1 MTTISKLFN
10 RECQCITIEKETL
23 DKSFLQKIKNSM
35 SAENSDL
42 ASLTD
47 RFFASS
53 ASFLDP
59 SDFRKIERTIQVIQK
74 ILNNEIV
81 RDEILKEFPENLR
94 GRFSRGGVFLSFDF
108 HLAKEGP
115 KLIEINTNAG
125 GAFLQT
131 KLVEAQKECCPEV
144 REALASPEEIL
155 KIEDRFFD
163 SFLEEWKSAAKEGV
177 PTFIAIVDKSP
188 KDQFLFPE
196 FLLFREMFLSR
207 GISCEIVDPELL
219 NLEENGFLTF
229 EGKKVDLIYNRL
241 TDFYL
246 SDLQNQKI
254 RTSWEL
260 ERTVVT
266 PNPLDYELYAKKT
279 NLILWKN
286 EEFLRHAGVEESDLN
301 VLANSIPITGIV
313 KKENAE
319 TLWKDRKKFF
329 FKPASGG
336 YGSKAAYRGEKLT
349 KAKFEEILEGENIF
363 QEIVLPSE
371 RILLKDGE
379 KVPYKMD
386 LRTYVFR
393 EEILLLAARLYQGQT
408 TNFRTPG
415 GGFSPVYILGF
426 DSSFE

>member
-1 MTTISKLFN
+1 M
-10 RECQCITIEKETL
+10 
-23 DKSFLQKIKNSM
+23 
-35 SAENSDL
+35 
-42 ASLTD
+42 
-47 RFFASS
+47 
-53 ASFLDP
+53 
-59 SDFRKIERTIQVIQK
+59 
-74 ILNNEIV
+74 
-81 RDEILKEFPENLR
+81 
-94 GRFSRGGVFLSFDF
+94 
-108 HLAKEGP
+108 
-115 KLIEINTNAG
+115 
-125 GAFLQT
+125 
-131 KLVEAQKECCPEV
+131 
-144 REALASPEEIL
+144 
-155 KIEDRFFD
+155 
-163 SFLEEWKSAAKEGV
+163 
-177 PTFIAIVDKSP
+177 
-188 KDQFLFPE
+188 
-196 FLLFREMFLSR
+196 
-207 GISCEIVDPELL
+207 
-219 NLEENGFLTF
+219 
-229 EGKKVDLIYNRL
+229 DLIYNRL